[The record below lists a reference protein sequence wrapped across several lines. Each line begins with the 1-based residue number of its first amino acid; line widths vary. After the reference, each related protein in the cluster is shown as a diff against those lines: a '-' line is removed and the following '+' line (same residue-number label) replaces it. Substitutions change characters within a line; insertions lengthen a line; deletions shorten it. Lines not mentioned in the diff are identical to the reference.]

1 MQQRL
6 NLKPIPLL
14 HLPLPRQRILSLQPR
29 LRSDEAETVFL
40 KIPFAG
46 VGDGIHRHGSL
57 VILMVRGACAGDVV
71 NGHVGIERF
80 LDVEDVILS

>member
-14 HLPLPRQRILSLQPR
+14 HLPLPRQRILSRQPR
-29 LRSDEAETVFL
+29 LRSDEAEPVFL
-40 KIPFAG
+40 EIPFAG
-46 VGDGIHRHGSL
+46 VGDGIHRQGSL
-57 VILMVRGACAGDVV
+57 VVLMVRGARAGDVV